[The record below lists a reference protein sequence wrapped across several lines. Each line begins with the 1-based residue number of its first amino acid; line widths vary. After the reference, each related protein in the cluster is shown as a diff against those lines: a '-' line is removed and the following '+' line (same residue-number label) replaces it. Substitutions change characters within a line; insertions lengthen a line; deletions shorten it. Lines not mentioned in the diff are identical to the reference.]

1 MFSELD
7 VESLLKDYGVKQ
19 EGGAVTSA
27 LESFVRSFV
36 ATGGRRVQSGGE
48 DVSMPSDYYMGKL
61 DGAYHADAD
70 AAAAAPAPADV
81 ARPALHAYSVAQQ
94 AGGAKKIISANKLV
108 KCMGLKPKAAKA
120 LAPVL
125 NAQVHAYMNK
135 LTSVVKNSKRL
146 VGKTH
151 LKKMATL

>member
-1 MFSELD
+1 MALFSEID
-7 VESLLKDYGVKQ
+7 VDSLLTDYGMKQ
-19 EGGAVTSA
+19 EGGGVTSA
-27 LESFVRSFV
+27 LESFVRDFV
-36 ATGGRRVQSGGE
+36 DGQSVQSGGE
-48 DVSMPSDYYMGKL
+48 SMPSDYFMGKL
-61 DGAYHADAD
+61 AGAYHADA
-70 AAAAAPAPADV
+70 APAPAASADV
-81 ARPALHAYSVAQQ
+81 ARPALHAYSVVEQ

-120 LAPVL
+120 LAPAL
-125 NAQVHAYMNK
+125 NAHVHAYMNK